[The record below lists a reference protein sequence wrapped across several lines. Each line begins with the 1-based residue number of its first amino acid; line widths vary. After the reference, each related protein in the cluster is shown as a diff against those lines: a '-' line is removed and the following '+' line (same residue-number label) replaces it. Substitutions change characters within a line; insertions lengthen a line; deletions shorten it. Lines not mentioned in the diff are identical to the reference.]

1 VSVVVALGVTLIA
14 GTLVGGASIRL
25 LADRQTATSVPADFE
40 LTAGQDAGRLPVA
53 LEQKVAARPE
63 VTHVTPYRRL
73 DVKVAGSDADLDAT
87 DLRMGAL
94 PELEKLDV
102 TAGRLA
108 DLGPGK
114 VVISGFT
121 HDTAGLNLGDT
132 AQVTRDKKT
141 VRLIVAAVLPDSA
154 PLGSAMVLDPSDLS
168 ALGAAAGSYSGLL
181 ADQATAGEQGRAGA
195 RMAIADVSGSS
206 AGGYVIDVLAD
217 ERDQINN
224 NLDVLLAIAVGLMGL
239 TVLIAVVGVGTTTAL
254 SVVERVRESGLLRA
268 VGLSKGG
275 LRTMLTTEA
284 ALYGV
289 IGALLGLLLGV
300 PYAWLAVAAL
310 GVNAPLTLP
319 VWQLVAVF
327 VVLVVLTALAGVLP
341 ARRAAKV
348 SPVAALA
355 ID

>member
-1 VSVVVALGVTLIA
+1 
-14 GTLVGGASIRL
+14 
-25 LADRQTATSVPADFE
+25 
-40 LTAGQDAGRLPVA
+40 
-53 LEQKVAARPE
+53 
-63 VTHVTPYRRL
+63 
-73 DVKVAGSDADLDAT
+73 VAGFDGDLDAN
-87 DLRMGAL
+87 DLKIGSVPRL
-94 PELEKLDV
+94 SDLDLA
-102 TAGRLA
+102 AGSLA
-108 DLGPGK
+108 DLGPGQ
-114 VVISGFT
+114 VAISEFT
-121 HDTAGLNLGDT
+121 ADDTGLRIGDT
-132 AQVTRDKKT
+132 AKITHGKKT
-141 VRLIVAAVLPDSA
+141 VGLKVVAQFADSA
-154 PLGSAMVLDPSDLS
+154 PLGSALVLDSSDLVT
-168 ALGAAAGSYSGLL
+168 LGAPAGEYAGLL
-181 ADQATAGEQGRAGA
+181 ADQATTGEQGRAEGRKA
-195 RMAIADVSGSS
+195 LADVTGSS
-206 AGGYVIDVLAD
+206 AGGYAIDVLAD
-217 ERDQINN
+217 QRDEINSELN
-224 NLDVLLAIAVGLMGL
+224 VLLGVAIGLMGL

-254 SVVERVRESGLLRA
+254 SVVERVREAGLLRA
-268 VGLSKGG
+268 VGLSRGG